1 MKITTEKLKSGK
13 VKISA
18 DGEYLFSVP
27 ELIWFSSGLSEG
39 DEAEEEELLSLQREG
54 NSSFAFESALRVLS
68 MRSHSKKELY
78 RKLKMK
84 YSAEAAVFAVEKCE
98 NLGLINDAKVAEYY
112 ARECYERKNWSP
124 TRIRA
129 ELNRRGID
137 RETAENAINLLD
149 IDKNQAIINVLNK
162 MRLTY
167 PLSDKDRNRAI
178 RRLISMGYSLSEIRK
193 HLDVEEED

>member
-112 ARECYERKNWSP
+112 ALECYERKNWSP